1 MRYIDIHSHVLHG
14 VDDGSKSLDM
24 SLEILSMMGS
34 QGITDV
40 IATPHFDARYE
51 NFEEYRA
58 TVTSAFDELKSASN
72 GKGLP
77 NIYLGSEVYYFKGIG
92 KSNGIRNLTLADS
105 KYLLLELS
113 GADIDD
119 TVIKEIQGIYDN
131 VGLIPILAHLER
143 YATVKGFK
151 KLLKLFDSGL
161 VMAQINAPSVIGQPF
176 KRAALKLIKKG
187 YVSFIATDAHSTDR
201 RPPMLSAALDMIE
214 KQFGVHQK
222 SVFLK
227 NSQQLLDEISKT
239 QKENIFI

>member
-1 MRYIDIHSHVLHG
+1 
-14 VDDGSKSLDM
+14 
-24 SLEILSMMGS
+24 
-34 QGITDV
+34 
-40 IATPHFDARYE
+40 
-51 NFEEYRA
+51 
-58 TVTSAFDELKSASN
+58 
-72 GKGLP
+72 LP

-131 VGLIPILAHLER
+131 VGLIPILAHVER

-161 VMAQINAPSVIGQPF
+161 AMAQINAPSVFGQPF

-187 YVSFIATDAHSTDR
+187 YASFIATDAHSTDR
-201 RPPMLSAALDMIE
+201 RPPMLSQALDTVE
-214 KQFGVHQK
+214 EQFGTHQK

-227 NSQQLLDEISKT
+227 NSEKLLDEILKT